1 MSEIT
6 IEPTAHAPSRKSPMR
21 PGRQRTLTRSL
32 YSARRTEALPRTAP
46 SSFLQAFGENDDEML
61 TKATMLAAPI
71 RLPALRLSQLLVG
84 AFLILALAG
93 FGFMLFEV
101 HAMRTGLEATNAALA
116 RTNAQLERTNRG
128 VAAMGQQLALT
139 NRLLVG
145 MRGQLG
151 TTNGQLS
158 VTNAKLSL
166 TNAKLSLT
174 NSKLSSTNAQ
184 LSATNVQL
192 RAMAHKITH
201 AKLLF

>member
-1 MSEIT
+1 
-6 IEPTAHAPSRKSPMR
+6 
-21 PGRQRTLTRSL
+21 
-32 YSARRTEALPRTAP
+32 
-46 SSFLQAFGENDDEML
+46 ML

-71 RLPALRLSQLLVG
+71 RLPALRLSQLVVG

-128 VAAMGQQLALT
+128 VTAMGQQLALT

-145 MRGQLG
+145 MRGQLD
-151 TTNGQLS
+151 TTNR
-158 VTNAKLSL
+158 K
-166 TNAKLSLT
+166 
-174 NSKLSSTNAQ
+174 
-184 LSATNVQL
+184 LSATNGKLSATNAQL
-192 RAMAHKITH
+192 RAMANKITH